1 MKSAMIKPD
10 DEMELDISLIE
21 TSFEKLAPNANEIA
35 KLFYKELF
43 EKFPSVKPLFKN
55 TRIKQQEKKLV
66 SALSTVVSSLRK
78 PDELEE
84 ILVGLGNKHIKY
96 GAEPEHYEAVI
107 ETLLEVMAKIGGHE
121 WSEEIDNTWRQAL
134 NSVAST
140 MIGNNRKTEN
150 SVMASAT
157 KSVKSGI
164 KEVKDENALRM
175 QAAVDNAMTPFMMVD
190 LDLVVTYTNEATISL
205 LNKHSEALKSLYTGF
220 SVDNIVGTCI
230 DIFHKDPSHQRKLLS
245 DPSNLPY
252 STDIQVGPLSFALN
266 VTAQIDT
273 AGNYIGTTLEWSD
286 VTELRVKESAV
297 ARLQGTVN
305 GAMTAMMMVDRDFF
319 ITYANQSTLDLLKK
333 HEAALATV
341 YAGFKVDNL
350 IGTCIDTFHKNP
362 QHQREFLANPAN
374 LPYQTD
380 IAIGDLTFALNV
392 TAIMDANGDYVG
404 NALEWSDV
412 SDLRLKEA
420 LNADYTSQIAAIDRS
435 QAVIAFNM
443 DGTIIDANDNFLN
456 TLGYSLD
463 EVQGKH
469 HRMFVEPS
477 YAQSAEYA
485 QFWEKLNAGTYE
497 MARYKRIGKGGK
509 EIWIQASY
517 NPIMGL
523 DGKPFKVVKYA
534 TDVTESM
541 MKEADFS
548 GQVSAIS
555 KSQAVIEFNMDGT
568 IIQANDNFLNT
579 VGYSLEE
586 VQGKHHRMFVEPG
599 YAQSQ
604 EYVQFWNKLNAGE
617 YESARYMRLG
627 KGGKEVWIQASYNPI
642 FDLNGKPFKVVKYAT
657 DVTLEVEKELAV
669 ARLQSAI
676 DGAQT
681 NMMLCDTD
689 LTITYVNPAVV
700 QMLVNRETEL
710 RGAFPGFDP
719 HKLVGQCIDQ
729 FHKNPSHQRSL
740 LGNKNNLPAKAEI
753 RVAGLEFEVNATA
766 IMDGDGNLLGNMVE
780 WRDITEQKDAERQM
794 QELIDSA
801 SAGDLSKRID
811 SSSYSGFMRNLSD
824 GINKMLETVVEP
836 VQEGT
841 RVMKSLA
848 EGDLSQNMVGEFQ
861 GEFGVLQEAIDT
873 SVNNLRNMVG
883 DIRESASAITSGAGE
898 IAQGNQD
905 LSQRTEEQASSL
917 EETASSMEQLTG
929 TVKQNADNANQANQ
943 LASGAREQAEKGGKV
958 VGNAVSA
965 MSEINSSSKKIA
977 DIISVIDE
985 IAFQTNLLA
994 LNAAVEAARAG
1005 EQGRG
1010 FAVVAGEVRNLAQR
1024 SAAAAKEI
1032 KALINDSV
1040 EKVDEGSKL
1049 VDESGKTLE
1058 EIVTAVK
1065 KVSDIIAEIAAASQE
1080 QSTGIDQVNK
1090 AIIQMD
1096 EVTQQNAALVEEA
1109 AAASESMDEQS
1120 KGLSKLMEFFGTDDS
1135 DEAPARSRSN
1145 ARSSNNAPAARS
1157 GSPARKRPSPRSNQK
1172 SSSVDSDEWEE
1183 F

>member
-1 MKSAMIKPD
+1 MKSPMIKAD

-21 TSFEKLAPNANEIA
+21 TSFEKLAPNANELA

-43 EKFPSVKPLFKN
+43 EKYPSVKPLFKN
-55 TRIKQQEKKLV
+55 TRIKNQEKKLV

-78 PDELEE
+78 PDELEAVL
-84 ILVGLGNKHIKY
+84 IGLGNKHIKY
-96 GAEPEHYEAVI
+96 GAKPEHYEAVI
-107 ETLLEVMAKIGGHE
+107 ETLLEVMANTAGNE
-121 WSEEIDNTWRQAL
+121 WSEKIENTWRQAL

-140 MIGNNRKTEN
+140 MIGNNRQTE
-150 SVMASAT
+150 SSIMASAS

-164 KEVKDENALRM
+164 KEVKDDSALRM

-190 LDLVVTYTNEATISL
+190 LDLVITYTNEATIAL
-205 LNKHSEALKSLYTGF
+205 LNKHSDALKSLYTGF

-266 VTAQIDT
+266 VTAQIDS

-350 IGTCIDTFHKNP
+350 IGTCIDDFHKNP

-412 SDLRLKEA
+412 SDLRQKEA
-420 LNADYTSQIAAIDRS
+420 LNADYTSQIEAIGKS
-435 QAVIAFNM
+435 QAVIEFNM
-443 DGTIIDANDNFLN
+443 DGTIIQANDNFLN
-456 TLGYSLD
+456 TVGYSL
-463 EVQGKH
+463 EEIQGKH
-469 HRMFVEPS
+469 HHLFVEPE
-477 YAQSAEYA
+477 YAQSVEYT
-485 QFWEKLNAGTYE
+485 QFWERLNTGVYE
-497 MARYKRIGKGGK
+497 SARYKRLGKGGK

-534 TDVTESM
+534 TDVTETM
-541 MKEADFS
+541 MREADLS
-548 GQVSAIS
+548 GQADAIS

-586 VQGKHHRMFVEPG
+586 IQGKHHRMFVESDYG
-599 YAQSQ
+599 QSQ
-604 EYVQFWNKLNAGE
+604 EYLQFWNKLNAGE
-617 YESARYMRLG
+617 FESARYKRLG

-642 FDLNGKPFKVVKYAT
+642 FDLNGKPYKVIKYAT
-657 DVTLEVEKELAV
+657 DVTLAVEKELAV

-689 LTITYVNPAVV
+689 LTITYANPAVV
-700 QMLVNRETEL
+700 EMLVKRETEL
-710 RGAFPGFDP
+710 RSVFPGFDP
-719 HKLVGQCIDQ
+719 HNLIGQCIDQ

-766 IMDGDGNLLGNMVE
+766 VMDGDGNLLGNMVE

-794 QELIDSA
+794 EGLIQSA

-811 SSSYSGFMRNLSD
+811 SSSYEGFMKNLSD
-824 GINKMLETVVEP
+824 GINQMLEAVVAP

-861 GEFGVLQEAIDT
+861 GEFGVLQQAIDT

-1049 VDESGKTLE
+1049 VDESGKTLD

-1120 KGLSKLMEFFGTDDS
+1120 KGLSKLMEFFGSDDS
-1135 DEAPARSRSN
+1135 DEAPALSRSN
-1145 ARSSNNAPAARS
+1145 DRSSHSAPVARS
-1157 GSPARKRPSPRSNQK
+1157 GSPERKRPSPRSNQK

>member
-1 MKSAMIKPD
+1 MNSPMEKPD
-10 DEMELDISLIE
+10 DQMELNISLIE
-21 TSFEKLAPNANEIA
+21 ASFEKLAPNADQMA
-35 KLFYKELF
+35 KLFYKKLF
-43 EKFPSVKPLFKN
+43 DKHPSVKALFKN
-55 TRIKQQEKKLV
+55 TRIKEQEKKLV
-66 SALSTVVSSLRK
+66 SALSTVVNNLRK
-78 PDELEE
+78 PDELEAA
-84 ILVGLGNKHIKY
+84 LVGLGNKHINY
-96 GAEPEHYEAVI
+96 GAEPEHYRSFI
-107 ETLLEVMAKIGGHE
+107 ETLLEVMAKTGGND
-121 WSEEIDNTWRQAL
+121 WSEEIENTWGQVL
-134 NSVAST
+134 NSVASA
-140 MIGNNRKTEN
+140 MIGNNRKMEN
-150 SVMASAT
+150 SIMASAT
-157 KSVKSGI
+157 KPAKSDS
-164 KEVKDENALRM
+164 KEIRDENALLM
-175 QAAVDNAMTPFMMVD
+175 QAAVDNAMTPIMMID
-190 LDLVVTYTNEATISL
+190 LDLIITYANNATIEL
-205 LNKHSEALKSLYTGF
+205 LTKNKEALSSLFPGF
-220 SVDNIVGTCI
+220 TVDEIIGTCI
-230 DIFHKDPSHQRKLLS
+230 DIFHKDPSHQRKILGN
-245 DPSNLPY
+245 PANMPY
-252 STDIQVGPLSFALN
+252 STDIQVGPLKFNIN
-266 VTAQIDT
+266 VSAIVDHE
-273 AGNYIGTTLEWSD
+273 GNHLGNSLEWAD
-286 VTELRVKESAV
+286 VTEVRK
-297 ARLQGTVN
+297 
-305 GAMTAMMMVDRDFF
+305 
-319 ITYANQSTLDLLKK
+319 Y
-333 HEAALATV
+333 
-341 YAGFKVDNL
+341 
-350 IGTCIDTFHKNP
+350 
-362 QHQREFLANPAN
+362 
-374 LPYQTD
+374 
-380 IAIGDLTFALNV
+380 
-392 TAIMDANGDYVG
+392 
-404 NALEWSDV
+404 
-412 SDLRLKEA
+412 EA
-420 LNADYTSQIAAIDRS
+420 LNADYTSQI
-435 QAVIAFNM
+435 
-443 DGTIIDANDNFLN
+443 
-456 TLGYSLD
+456 
-463 EVQGKH
+463 E
-469 HRMFVEPS
+469 
-477 YAQSAEYA
+477 
-485 QFWEKLNAGTYE
+485 
-497 MARYKRIGKGGK
+497 
-509 EIWIQASY
+509 
-517 NPIMGL
+517 
-523 DGKPFKVVKYA
+523 
-534 TDVTESM
+534 
-541 MKEADFS
+541 
-548 GQVSAIS
+548 AIS

-586 VQGKHHRMFVEPG
+586 VQGKHHRMFVEPS

-604 EYVQFWNKLNAGE
+604 EYAQFWERLNAGKYAAARYKRLGKGGKEIWIQASYNPIMDLDGKPFKVVKYATDVTESMMKEADFSGQIDAISKSQAVIEFNMDGTIIQANDNFLNTVGYSLEEIQGKHHRMFVEPSYAQSQEYAQFWNKLNAGE
-617 YESARYMRLG
+617 YEAARYKRLG

-700 QMLVNRETEL
+700 QMLVRRETEL
-710 RGAFPGFDP
+710 RAAFPGFDP
-719 HKLVGQCIDQ
+719 NNLVGQCIDQ

-753 RVAGLEFEVNATA
+753 RVADLEFEVNATA

-780 WRDITEQKDAERQM
+780 WNDITEQKDAERQM
-794 QELIDSA
+794 QALIDSA

-811 SSSYSGFMRNLSD
+811 SSSYKGFMRNLSD
-824 GINKMLETVVEP
+824 GINKMLETVVAP

-848 EGDLSQNMVGEFQ
+848 DGDLSQNMVGEFQ
-861 GEFGVLQEAIDT
+861 GDFAVLQEAIDT
-873 SVNNLRNMVG
+873 SVNNLRSMVG

-1120 KGLSKLMEFFGTDDS
+1120 KGLSKLMEFFGTADS
-1135 DEAPARSRSN
+1135 DEAPSPVKSSS
-1145 ARSSNNAPAARS
+1145 RSSNSTPAAKS
-1157 GSPARKRPSPRSNQK
+1157 ASPARKSPALRSNQK